1 MNLSFLAAP
10 RFITDAAQPR
20 TMYSAKDRVEHEAWL
35 AELEEVADRLDL
47 GAEARSVAEDLF
59 LSEVPESDRSKP
71 PVLAASVYAGALVA
85 GEERAQT
92 RVAEAAGVSR
102 LSVQQRWK
110 GILENAGLQPPS
122 W

>member
-1 MNLSFLAAP
+1 
-10 RFITDAAQPR
+10 
-20 TMYSAKDRVEHEAWL
+20 MYSAKDRVEHEAWL

-110 GILENAGLQPPS
+110 DILENAGLQPPS